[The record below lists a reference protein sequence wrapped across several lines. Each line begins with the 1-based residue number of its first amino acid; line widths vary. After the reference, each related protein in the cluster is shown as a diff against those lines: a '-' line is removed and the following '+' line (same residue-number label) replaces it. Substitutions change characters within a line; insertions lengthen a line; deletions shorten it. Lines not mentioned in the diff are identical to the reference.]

1 MNCDETRDRLDEL
14 VSGYL
19 DSATRSAVEAHLAT
33 CADCRADEAAARFL
47 APRVAALPREVQ
59 PARPLWTGV
68 DRRLTRV
75 RPAPWSR
82 WAALA
87 AGLLLIIGAT
97 WSSAVLLRRLQGPP
111 APGVPSVVT
120 SREDTWRQA
129 AAELESTLLSDQRLA
144 PPVEALVRR
153 DLVTLDAA
161 IAEARAAWQAEPGND
176 LLSDLYHG
184 ALRRKLEVLR
194 RTAALFAE
202 S

>member
-1 MNCDETRDRLDEL
+1 MNCEETRDRLDEL

-19 DSATRSAVEAHLAT
+19 DPATRSAVEAHLAT

-47 APRVAALPREVQ
+47 APRVAALPRDLQ

-68 DRRLTRV
+68 ERGLTRV
-75 RPAPWSR
+75 HRAPWHR

-87 AGLLLIIGAT
+87 AGLSLILGAT
-97 WSSAVLLRRLQGPP
+97 WSSAVLLRRSQSPP
-111 APGVPSVVT
+111 TSAPPSVT
-120 SREDTWRQA
+120 TPREAAWRQA
-129 AAELESTLLSDQRLA
+129 AAELESTLLAERQLA
-144 PPVEALVRR
+144 PAVEALVRR
-153 DLVTLDAA
+153 DLVTLDVA
-161 IAEARAAWQAEPGND
+161 IAEARAAWQAEPANP

-194 RTAALFAE
+194 RTAALLAE